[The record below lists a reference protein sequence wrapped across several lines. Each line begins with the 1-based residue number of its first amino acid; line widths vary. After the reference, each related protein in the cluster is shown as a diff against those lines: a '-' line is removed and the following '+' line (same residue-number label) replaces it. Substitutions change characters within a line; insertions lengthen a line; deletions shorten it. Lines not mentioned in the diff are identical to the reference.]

1 MVGNSTQNST
11 NVLTDQL
18 HSVVGFRNQV
28 GINLQYTSYI
38 APLRCNACVHTEHVL
53 LIILVKEKKPREQ
66 RISIR

>member
-28 GINLQYTSYI
+28 GVNLQYTPYRTLEMQC
-38 APLRCNACVHTEHVL
+38 LRIHT
-53 LIILVKEKKPREQ
+53 
-66 RISIR
+66 